1 MICQKLLHKAKREL
15 EVEEKSRRRESRHFT
30 LHYEGDRT
38 GPEMQQAL
46 LATLENEFQ
55 ELGRQFNYQPSENI
69 IVTLTHKRSS
79 LTSAKPRPGQGH

>member
-1 MICQKLLHKAKREL
+1 MEISPDAYTEKLLHKAKREL

-55 ELGRQFNYQPSENI
+55 ELG
-69 IVTLTHKRSS
+69 
-79 LTSAKPRPGQGH
+79 